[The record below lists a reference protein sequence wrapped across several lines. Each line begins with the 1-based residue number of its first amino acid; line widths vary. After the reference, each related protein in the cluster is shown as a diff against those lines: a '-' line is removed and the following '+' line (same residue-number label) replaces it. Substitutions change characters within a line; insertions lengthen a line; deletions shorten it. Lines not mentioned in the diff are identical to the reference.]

1 MAIRSRDNGLRR
13 HDCITVTNA
22 MSDSQATNDAM
33 EAQIIDYLSNHPDF
47 FKDKPELLGNM
58 NFEHVGAGAVSLVE
72 RQVTVLR
79 DRNAELRR
87 RLDLLTHRAQQN
99 EALLATTQAVIASIA
114 SLNNRSELAPTFV
127 ALTKKH
133 FDIDH
138 AGFFW
143 LDESL
148 AEDTQKTLDHLIG
161 NRESCSGPA
170 RQNEMQALFQDIDVE
185 GSVALSKVTIGG
197 KPIAMIAVG
206 STDVTRYGINDGTL
220 FLDYLASV
228 IACLPVSTA
237 TGS

>member
-1 MAIRSRDNGLRR
+1 
-13 HDCITVTNA
+13 VTNA
-22 MSDSQATNDAM
+22 MSDSQTTNDALA
-33 EAQIIDYLSNHPDF
+33 AQIIDYLSNTPDF
-47 FKDKPELLGNM
+47 FKDKPELLASM
-58 NFEHVGAGAVSLVE
+58 NFEHVGAGTVSLVE
-72 RQVTVLR
+72 RQVAVLR

-114 SLNNRSELAPTFV
+114 SLNTRSELAPTFV

-148 AEDTQKTLDHLIG
+148 IEDTRKTLDHLIG

-185 GSVALSKVTIGG
+185 GSVALARVTKDG

-237 TGS
+237 VEM